1 MAALA
6 FLGALSLGSSFCVIG
21 GSFLGVSE
29 YLIGLIDLHEDCLGP
44 RVLVP
49 VGVVFER
56 HPPEDTPDL
65 LKRGSRRHIKELVI
79 VIIAGHERSTP

>member
-6 FLGALSLGSSFCVIG
+6 FLGTLGLGSSFCVIG

-44 RVLVP
+44 RVLVL
-49 VGVVFER
+49 VGWYLSAIR
-56 HPPEDTPDL
+56 RKAL
-65 LKRGSRRHIKELVI
+65 LISSREAVGGTSRNL
-79 VIIAGHERSTP
+79 